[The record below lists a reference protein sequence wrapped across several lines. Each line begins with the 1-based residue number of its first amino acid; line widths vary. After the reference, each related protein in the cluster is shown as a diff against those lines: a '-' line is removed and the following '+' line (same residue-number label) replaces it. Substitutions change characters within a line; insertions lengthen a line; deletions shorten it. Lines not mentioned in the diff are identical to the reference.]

1 MADEEAEVAKQRQAA
16 SDDARRTR
24 WLTSR
29 RRLPWLL
36 VGIAVVPTLVVALF
50 ALFQTTSIVTGD
62 AGRAVRSEAISA
74 IVEIE
79 TELKRTDQETGSL
92 ATSER
97 IETMHS
103 DRAANRLTSEV
114 ETYDPVYRQAVLLGV
129 DGRVV
134 AIARRPPEATRLI
147 PFKNFVGKSIGKPS
161 WFEIALRNARDGRAN
176 AVNQTVERRPFIGRL
191 EGNNSAP
198 PTPVSAMAVMRGN
211 RPIGVVAVFLNWT
224 AFSSLRETMLGAHAS
239 RSASAGQGGYII
251 DKQGRLLLAPGGK
264 IDLNADLTRDTLVK
278 EIVNAQTAGYDTEVP
293 KSNIVPDNVIAGYA
307 PMDPS
312 IGTPRLDWTA
322 VVTQPTNDALRD
334 VARLRNVLIVSTL
347 LVALLASL
355 IALIVSRALTRRA
368 ERLRESSVE
377 VEDGAKAMQKSAEA
391 SQERA
396 RLTETRAEE
405 QLTAMEQMSDL
416 VAEMRDTSGRIAERA
431 ATVAAQAGRASSAG
445 EDGRRAAGEVDS
457 TMAEID
463 ERVSGISKEISNLA
477 TQTAQIGE
485 IVQTVSSIADQSN
498 LLAFNATIEAA
509 KAGEQG
515 AGFAVVAEEVRTLAE
530 RSKRATAQIRSIL
543 GEIDKATRDAERSS
557 EQGIASVRT
566 GRERA
571 ERAAATIDELAAA
584 NKDAEDATRGIAD
597 AAPAQVETLGKI
609 VDATAIASERAE
621 ELRSESHESSK
632 SAAELD
638 RLAERLREL
647 AATLTNE

>member
-1 MADEEAEVAKQRQAA
+1 MAEEEAEVAKQRQVAV
-16 SDDARRTR
+16 DDARRTR
-24 WLTSR
+24 WITSR

-36 VGIAVVPTLVVALF
+36 VGIAIVPTFVVALF
-50 ALFQTTSIVTGD
+50 AQFQTRSIMTAG
-62 AGRAVRSEAISA
+62 AGRAVRAEAISA

-97 IETMHS
+97 IQTMQAA
-103 DRAANRLTSEV
+103 RAANRLTSEV
-114 ETYDPVYRQAVLLGV
+114 ETYSPVYRQAVLLGV

-176 AVNQTVERRPFIGRL
+176 AVTQTVERRPFIGRL

-198 PTPVSAMAVMRGN
+198 PTPVSAIAVMRGN

-224 AFSSLRETMLGAHAS
+224 AFASMSESKLGARAS
-239 RSASAGQGGYII
+239 RSTIVGQGGYVI
-251 DKQGRLLLAPGGK
+251 DEQGHLLLAPGGK
-264 IDLNADLTRDTLVK
+264 INLNSNLTQDPLVK
-278 EIVNAQTAGYDTEVP
+278 EIVNAQTPGYDTEVP
-293 KSNIVPDNVIAGYA
+293 KSNALPDNVIVGYA
-307 PMDPS
+307 PMDAS

-334 VARLRNVLIVSTL
+334 IGRLRNGLIVATL

-355 IALIVSRALTRRA
+355 LALIVSRALTRRA

-391 SQERA
+391 SRERA

-405 QLTAMEQMSDL
+405 QLAAMEQMSDL

-445 EDGRRAAGEVDS
+445 EDGRRAASEVDS

-557 EQGIASVRT
+557 EHGIASVRT

-621 ELRSESHESSK
+621 ELRSESHQSSK